1 MKAHGREPS
10 PGHSVFITYC
20 STAVFTVCPTFRE
33 KNYYFIGN
41 LGLRVVRRFFFLAEA
56 KATAEL
62 HVRHDRLTC
71 VTGLRL
77 AFPPSDNS
85 LS

>member
-1 MKAHGREPS
+1 MPN
-10 PGHSVFITYC
+10 IQ
-20 STAVFTVCPTFRE
+20 RE
-33 KNYYFIGN
+33 KLLFHWESGTAC
-41 LGLRVVRRFFFLAEA
+41 GAAFFFFVFFFLAEA

-71 VTGLRL
+71 VTGLGL